1 MNMDLI
7 PGQNTTNHVRLLAC
21 IITCVCVCV
30 CVCAYCTYVRTVQ
43 MCTIY
48 MYTLFMCAYRT
59 CVVTT
64 CVCTCAYCMCV
75 YNTGSCSLN
84 VCYKYVVHT
93 VPCVHIMHTSCIN
106 K

>member
-21 IITCVCVCV
+21 IITCVCV
-30 CVCAYCTYVRTVQ
+30 RTVE

-84 VCYKYVVHT
+84 VCYKYVVYT
-93 VPCVHIMHTSCIN
+93 VPCVYIMHTSCIN